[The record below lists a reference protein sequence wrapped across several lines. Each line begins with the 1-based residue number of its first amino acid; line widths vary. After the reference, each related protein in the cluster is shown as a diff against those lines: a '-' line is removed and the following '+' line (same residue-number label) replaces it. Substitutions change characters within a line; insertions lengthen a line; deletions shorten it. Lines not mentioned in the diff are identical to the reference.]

1 MPKKLHNAL
10 TTLKVKNAETGR
22 YADGGGLYLFVK
34 DTGARSWVFRYTLD
48 KRQRDIGLGAAAGI
62 DPLTLKQARDAATVL
77 RVKVKAGI
85 HPLDERKQIKAKA
98 KADKQAAIIE
108 GITFRDM
115 AETHIAA
122 HEDSW
127 KNAKHRQQWRNTL
140 SSYAYPVIGDL
151 PVAQIE
157 TAHVL
162 KILEP
167 IWTDKNQTASRVRGR
182 IETILDAAK
191 ARGYRTGDNP
201 ARWRG
206 HIEQILPAKPK
217 HKQRH
222 QPALPHERMAE
233 FMLALQSHK
242 GTAALALE
250 FTILTAS
257 RSGAVLQA
265 QWQQIDLANGIWTI
279 PAENMKAAKE
289 HRVPLSSRAIAI
301 LKEREPL
308 GERWVF
314 QGARGGKMSDMAM
327 AMHLR
332 RMQAREVEKGR
343 AGFIDPVE
351 NRPATVHGF
360 RSSFRD
366 WADERTAYPHEM
378 KELALAHTIAN
389 KAEAA
394 YRRGD
399 MMDKRRRLM
408 EDWATYCARPI
419 AAAGDNVTQL
429 NAAKSA

>member
-1 MPKKLHNAL
+1 
-10 TTLKVKNAETGR
+10 
-22 YADGGGLYLFVK
+22 
-34 DTGARSWVFRYTLD
+34 
-48 KRQRDIGLGAAAGI
+48 
-62 DPLTLKQARDAATVL
+62 
-77 RVKVKAGI
+77 
-85 HPLDERKQIKAKA
+85 
-98 KADKQAAIIE
+98 
-108 GITFRDM
+108 M

-122 HEDSW
+122 HEDNW

-167 IWTDKNQTASRVRGR
+167 IWTDKNQTASRLRGR

-206 HIEQILPAKPK
+206 HIAQILPAKPK

-308 GERWVF
+308 GEHWVF

-389 KAEAA
+389 KSEAA

-399 MMDKRRRLM
+399 MMEKRRRLM
-408 EDWATYCARPI
+408 EDWATYCATPI